1 MIKLKN
7 YIHYIFFIAL
17 GMCFVFQSNTL
28 YAKKKIRKIVI
39 DAGHGGKDPGC
50 HGMYSNEKDI
60 TLAVAKKV
68 GKMIQDKYKDVKVI
82 YTRDSDVFAGGDH
95 LSIKESLIYRTE
107 VANREKADLF
117 ISIHVNSTPRHNSP
131 VKGTLVLVCGPTRVE
146 EKEEA
151 IGVHTENI
159 AENEELLNPG
169 DPATQIIIAQYS
181 QAFLAQSIVLASK
194 INDGAAAMVLMSE
207 SEAKKRNIK
216 PLVKILSSAT
226 FAQDPKYFTTAPV
239 GAIKKALEKA
249 NLKIEDID
257 AFEINEA
264 FAAVALRFIKD
275 MGINDSIVN
284 VNGGAIAMGHP
295 LGATG
300 CMILGTLMDELERRG
315 LKRGLA
321 TLCVGGGMGIATI
334 IELV

>member
-28 YAKKKIRKIVI
+28 YAKKKIRKVVI

-68 GKMIQDKYKDVKVI
+68 GKMIQEKYKDVKVI
-82 YTRDSDVFAGGDH
+82 YTRDTDVFAGGDN
-95 LSIKESLIYRTE
+95 LTIKESLIYRTE
-107 VANREKADLF
+107 VANQEKADLF

-159 AENEELLNPG
+159 AENEELLNPS

-194 INDGAAAMVLMSE
+194 INDGFINQGRVVEGVRQQSLQVLASSAMPGVLVEIGYLNNVEEEAYLNTENGQSEVAASIFNGIKYYKEE
-207 SEAKKRNIK
+207 SEKETIQIIK
-216 PLVKILSSAT
+216 
-226 FAQDPKYFTTAPV
+226 
-239 GAIKKALEKA
+239 E
-249 NLKIEDID
+249 N
-257 AFEINEA
+257 
-264 FAAVALRFIKD
+264 
-275 MGINDSIVN
+275 
-284 VNGGAIAMGHP
+284 
-295 LGATG
+295 
-300 CMILGTLMDELERRG
+300 
-315 LKRGLA
+315 
-321 TLCVGGGMGIATI
+321 
-334 IELV
+334 